1 VKQSWVCT
9 HNGTGAALSCTCTCT
24 NTTATVPANLVSTND
39 AVILSR

>member
-9 HNGTGAALSCTCTCT
+9 HNGTGATLSCTCTST

>member
-9 HNGTGAALSCTCTCT
+9 HNGTGATLSCTCS

-39 AVILSR
+39 AVILSQ